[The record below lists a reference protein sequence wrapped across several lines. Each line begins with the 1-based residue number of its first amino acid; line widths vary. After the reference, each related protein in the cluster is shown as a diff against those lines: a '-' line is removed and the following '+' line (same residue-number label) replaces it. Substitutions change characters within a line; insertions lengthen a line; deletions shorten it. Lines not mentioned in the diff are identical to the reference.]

1 MRRPLDDRPATFR
14 EVFASR
20 DFRYLYAAST
30 LSWIGDALAR
40 AAATALIYQATGS
53 VVASAA
59 GFAISYV
66 PWLIGAP
73 VLVALAERY
82 PARRTLVG
90 CDLARMALM
99 ALAALPGLPPAGLL
113 LVLLA
118 AATLTPPFEAVRSAT
133 LPRILDGDRYV
144 VGLAVNITTAQ
155 PAQVLG
161 YLLGAALATHHPR
174 TALLLN
180 AVTFGLSALLIRAG
194 VRRMPAVGG
203 SHRQALGTETLAG
216 FRLVFGTPVLRIIA
230 LTVFTAVTVV
240 ILPEGLAA
248 PWAAEV
254 NPGRHQGWA
263 QGAIMISVPVGYFL
277 GGLLFTRLTP
287 PTVRTRLVRFL
298 ALTVPVSLIPALFE
312 PNLGTVVVLGFVCGT
327 VMGGLVP
334 ASNGL
339 FVQALPDAFRARAF
353 GVVQSGLQLLQGGAL
368 LAAAT
373 LTQWLHVSLS
383 FVVGAWSAVA
393 LLIMIGVSVRWPE
406 PQAFADAR
414 EAATRAN
421 RPSDGPRTRD
431 AM

>member
-40 AAATALIYQATGS
+40 AAATALIYRATGS

-99 ALAALPGLPPAGLL
+99 AMAALPGLPPAGLL
-113 LVLLA
+113 IVLLA

-133 LPRILDGDRYV
+133 LPRVLDGDRYV
-144 VGLAVNITTAQ
+144 VGLALNTTTAQ

-161 YLLGAALATHHPR
+161 YLLGAALAAHHPR

-180 AVTFGLSALLIRAG
+180 ALTFGLSALLIRTG
-194 VRRMPAVGG
+194 VRWLPTVRGAR
-203 SHRQALGTETLAG
+203 RQALSTEMVAG

-230 LTVFTAVTVV
+230 ITVFTAVTVV

-254 NPGRHQGWA
+254 SPGPHQGWA

-287 PTVRTRLVRFL
+287 PGVRTRMVRIL
-298 ALTVPVSLIPALFE
+298 AVTVPVSLIPAILA
-312 PNLGTVVVLGFVCGT
+312 PNLATVVALGFGCGMF
-327 VMGGLVP
+327 MGGLVP
-334 ASNGL
+334 SSNGL
-339 FVQALPDAFRARAF
+339 FVQALPDGYRARAF
-353 GVVQSGLQLLQGGAL
+353 GVVQSGIQLLQGAAL

-373 LTQWLHVSLS
+373 LTQWLPVPLS

-393 LLIMIGVSVRWPE
+393 LVIMIGVSLRWPT

-414 EAATRAN
+414 DAANRAN
-421 RPSDGPRTRD
+421 QPDTPTV
-431 AM
+431 